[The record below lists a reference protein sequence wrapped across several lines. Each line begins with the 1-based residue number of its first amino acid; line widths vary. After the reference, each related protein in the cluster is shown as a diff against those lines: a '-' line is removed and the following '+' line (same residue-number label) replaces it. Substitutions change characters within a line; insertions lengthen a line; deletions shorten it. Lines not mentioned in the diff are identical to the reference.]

1 MTPADIGSLRKL
13 LRTIRMDPSDTFVF
27 EKAAEPGEW
36 AVTGTFLFAGR
47 DIAVMPKKMQTA
59 FRAGFAGVETF
70 GFSTLAVV
78 TGLEPGHGQDALDT
92 LARSLV
98 EKLGAPDL
106 ETARKAAAEELS
118 FASELCEGHA
128 VGTLIAMHRTW
139 EDGQIRERFRSL
151 RERDRA
157 AEALTGVSGHGK
169 AFFVV
174 ETDDD
179 EPDPEENVDLIEL
192 MKAKR

>member
-1 MTPADIGSLRKL
+1 MTPPDIGTLRKL

-27 EKAAEPGEW
+27 ERAAEPGEW

-47 DIAVMPKKMQTA
+47 DVASLPKKMQTA
-59 FRAGFAGVETF
+59 FRAGFAGVETL

-78 TGLEPGHGQDALDT
+78 TDLEPGHAREALDR
-92 LARSLV
+92 LSKSLMDQ
-98 EKLGAPDL
+98 LGAPDF
-106 ETARKAAAEELS
+106 ETARAAAAEELV

-128 VGTLIAMHRTW
+128 AGTLIALHRTL

-151 RERDRA
+151 RERDRS
-157 AEALTGVSGHGK
+157 AEALTGVRGHGK

-179 EPDPEENVDLIEL
+179 EPEIDENIDLIEL
-192 MKAKR
+192 MKAKQ

>member
-1 MTPADIGSLRKL
+1 MTPPDIGSLRKL

-27 EKAAEPGEW
+27 ERAAAPGEW

-47 DIAVMPKKMQTA
+47 DVVTLPKKMQTA
-59 FRAGFAGVETF
+59 FRAGFAGVETL

-78 TGLEPGHGQDALDT
+78 TDLEPGHAQEALDN
-92 LARSLV
+92 LSRSLV
-98 EKLGAPDL
+98 EKLGAPDM
-106 ETARKAAAEELS
+106 ETAQTAAAEELV

-128 VGTLIAMHRTW
+128 AGTLIALHRTL

-151 RERDRA
+151 RQRDRST
-157 AEALTGVSGHGK
+157 EELTGIGGRGK

-179 EPDPEENVDLIEL
+179 EPETDENVDLIEL